1 MKNRKRMLSVLL
13 ALAVVFTMCIT
24 AAVAVDTGSGSAAK
38 VTVETVNKAVKVGD
52 TVALDVS
59 IAGNP
64 GFAGYTVKFSYDAN
78 KLTLKEVVNGT
89 FAGGT
94 FMPNPE
100 KNKVAFGNAT
110 DSHGD
115 GTLFTLKFTVKADCS
130 NGAAVTIESAQF
142 ANAAQKAVSADIV
155 AGGINVSTGGSTT
168 GGSTTGGSTTGG
180 STTGGSTTG
189 GSTTGGS
196 TTGGSTTGGSTTGGS
211 TTGGST
217 TGGSTT
223 GGSTTGG
230 STTGGSTTGGST
242 TGGSTTGGSTT
253 GGSTTGGSTTGGS
266 TTGGSTTGG
275 STTGGSTTGGSTT
288 GGSTTGGSTTGGGT
302 TGGGTTGGGS
312 TVDYKIIEGA
322 NGTWTQNSDGTLTVR
337 ANGEFSKF
345 TGVKVDGKLL
355 IAGKDYTAKSGSTI
369 VTLSKDYLATLSV
382 GQHDLIVLFND
393 GGEARTTFT
402 VNAVTPDNPQT
413 GDHSGIVLAVAVLLV
428 SGGAL
433 TVLGIAKKKAGKC

>member
-1 MKNRKRMLSVLL
+1 MKNRKRVLSVLL

-24 AAVAVDTGSGSAAK
+24 AAVAVDTGSGSAATI
-38 VTVETVNKAVKVGD
+38 TVETVKKAVNVGD
-52 TVALDVS
+52 TVTLNVS

-64 GFAGYTVKFSYDAN
+64 GFAGYKFKVNYDAN
-78 KLTLKEVVNGT
+78 KLTLKEVTNGT
-89 FAGGT
+89 FAGEA
-94 FMPNPE
+94 FKANPD
-100 KNKVAFGNAT
+100 KNTVVFGNST
-110 DSHGD
+110 DFHED

-130 NGAAVTIESAQF
+130 NGVAVTIENAQI
-142 ANAAQKAVSADIV
+142 ANAAQKDVTATMTIV
-155 AGGINVSTGGSTT
+155 AGGINV
-168 GGSTTGGSTTGG
+168 
-180 STTGGSTTG
+180 
-189 GSTTGGS
+189 
-196 TTGGSTTGGSTTGGS
+196 
-211 TTGGST
+211 
-217 TGGSTT
+217 
-223 GGSTTGG
+223 
-230 STTGGSTTGGST
+230 
-242 TGGSTTGGSTT
+242 TT

-312 TVDYKIIEGA
+312 TVVYNIIEGA

-337 ANGEFSKF
+337 ADGVFSKF
-345 TGVKVDGKLL
+345 KGVEVDGKR
-355 IAGKDYTAKSGSTI
+355 IDSKNYTAMSGSTI

-382 GQHDLIVLFND
+382 GRHTLTVLFND
-393 GGEARTTFT
+393 GYASTNFT

>member
-1 MKNRKRMLSVLL
+1 MKNRKRVLSVLL

-24 AAVAVDTGSGSAAK
+24 AAVAVDTGSGSAATI
-38 VTVETVNKAVKVGD
+38 TVETVKKAVKVGD
-52 TVALDVS
+52 TVTLNAS

-64 GFAGYTVKFSYDAN
+64 GFAAFDFTVKYDAG
-78 KLTLKEVVNGT
+78 KLELTNVEQGNIKGSFTGNENTGKVNFIAAADKKECT
-89 FAGGT
+89 
-94 FMPNPE
+94 E
-100 KNKVAFGNAT
+100 
-110 DSHGD
+110 D
-115 GTLFTLKFTVKADCS
+115 GVLFTLTFNVKADCAD
-130 NGAAVTIESAQF
+130 GAQVTLNTTTFKNAQGD
-142 ANAAQKAVSADIV
+142 KLSSTIV
-155 AGGINVSTGGSTT
+155 AGGINV
-168 GGSTTGGSTTGG
+168 
-180 STTGGSTTG
+180 
-189 GSTTGGS
+189 
-196 TTGGSTTGGSTTGGS
+196 
-211 TTGGST
+211 
-217 TGGSTT
+217 
-223 GGSTTGG
+223 
-230 STTGGSTTGGST
+230 
-242 TGGSTTGGSTT
+242 
-253 GGSTTGGSTTGGS
+253 

-302 TGGGTTGGGS
+302 TGGGSTGGGS

-345 TGVKVDGKLL
+345 VGVKVDGKLL

-382 GQHDLIVLFND
+382 GQHDLTVLFND

>member
-1 MKNRKRMLSVLL
+1 MKNRKRVLSVLL

-38 VTVETVNKAVKVGD
+38 VTVETVKKAVNVGD
-52 TVALDVS
+52 TVTLNVS

-64 GFAGYTVKFSYDAN
+64 GFAGYKCNVSYDAN

-89 FAGGT
+89 FVGGMFT
-94 FMPNPE
+94 PNPG
-100 KNKVAFGNAT
+100 KNNVVFANTT
-110 DSHGD
+110 DFHED

-130 NGAAVTIESAQF
+130 NGAAVTIENVQF
-142 ANAAQKAVSADIV
+142 ANAAQKPVSADIV
-155 AGGINVSTGGSTT
+155 AGGINVTT

-196 TTGGSTTGGSTTGGS
+196 TTGGST
-211 TTGGST
+211 
-217 TGGSTT
+217 
-223 GGSTTGG
+223 
-230 STTGGSTTGGST
+230 
-242 TGGSTTGGSTT
+242 
-253 GGSTTGGSTTGGS
+253 
-266 TTGGSTTGG
+266 
-275 STTGGSTTGGSTT
+275 
-288 GGSTTGGSTTGGGT
+288 GGGT

-312 TVDYKIIEGA
+312 TVVYKIIEGA

-337 ANGEFSKF
+337 ADGVFSKF
-345 TGVKVDGKLL
+345 TGVKVDGKL
-355 IAGKDYTAKSGSTI
+355 IDRENYTAKSGSTI

-382 GQHDLIVLFND
+382 GTHTLTVVFND
-393 GGEARTTFT
+393 GECSTNFMVKAASDNNPGT
-402 VNAVTPDNPQT
+402 AVTPDSTTNNPQT
-413 GDHSGIVLAVAVLLV
+413 GDHSGIVLAVVVLLV

>member
-38 VTVETVNKAVKVGD
+38 ITVETVKKAVKVGD
-52 TVALDVS
+52 TVTLNVS

-64 GFAGYTVKFSYDAN
+64 GFAAFDFTVKYDAGKLELTKAEKGNIEGSFTGN
-78 KLTLKEVVNGT
+78 KDTGKVNLYVAADKKEYT
-89 FAGGT
+89 
-94 FMPNPE
+94 E
-100 KNKVAFGNAT
+100 
-110 DSHGD
+110 D
-115 GTLFTLKFTVKADCS
+115 GVLFSMMFNVKADCAD
-130 NGAAVTIESAQF
+130 GAQVTLETTTFKNAQ
-142 ANAAQKAVSADIV
+142 NVKLVPTIV
-155 AGGINVSTGGSTT
+155 AGGINV
-168 GGSTTGGSTTGG
+168 
-180 STTGGSTTG
+180 
-189 GSTTGGS
+189 
-196 TTGGSTTGGSTTGGS
+196 STTGGS

-302 TGGGTTGGGS
+302 TGGGS
-312 TVDYKIIEGA
+312 TVNYAIIDGA
-322 NGTWTQNSDGTLTVR
+322 NGSWTQNSDGTLTVR

-345 TGVKVDGKLL
+345 TGVKVDGKL
-355 IAGKDYTAKSGSTI
+355 IDTKNYTAKSGSTI
-369 VTLSKDYLATLSV
+369 VTLSKNYLATLPV
-382 GQHDLIVLFND
+382 GNHSLTVVFND
-393 GGEARTTFT
+393 GECSTNFT
-402 VNAVTPDNPQT
+402 VKAVSDNNPGTAVTPDNTTNNPQT
-413 GDHSGIVLAVAVLLV
+413 GDHSGIVLAVVVLLV

-433 TVLGIAKKKAGKC
+433 TVLAIAKKKAGKC

>member
-1 MKNRKRMLSVLL
+1 MKNRKRVLSVLL

-24 AAVAVDTGSGSAAK
+24 AAVAVDTGSGSAATI
-38 VTVETVNKAVKVGD
+38 TVETVKKAVKVGD
-52 TVALDVS
+52 TVTLNVS

-64 GFAGYTVKFSYDAN
+64 GFAAFDFTVKYDAGKLELTKAEKGNIEGSFTGN
-78 KLTLKEVVNGT
+78 KDTGKVNLYVAADKKEYT
-89 FAGGT
+89 
-94 FMPNPE
+94 E
-100 KNKVAFGNAT
+100 
-110 DSHGD
+110 D
-115 GTLFTLKFTVKADCS
+115 GVLFTLTFNVKADCAD
-130 NGAAVTIESAQF
+130 GAQVTLNTTTFKNAQ
-142 ANAAQKAVSADIV
+142 NVKLSPTIV
-155 AGGINVSTGGSTT
+155 AGGINV
-168 GGSTTGGSTTGG
+168 
-180 STTGGSTTG
+180 
-189 GSTTGGS
+189 
-196 TTGGSTTGGSTTGGS
+196 
-211 TTGGST
+211 
-217 TGGSTT
+217 STT

-322 NGTWTQNSDGTLTVR
+322 YGSWTQNSDGTLTVR

-345 TGVKVDGKLL
+345 TGVMVDGKLL

-382 GQHDLIVLFND
+382 GTHKLTVLFND
-393 GGEARTTFT
+393 GSCETTFT
-402 VNAVTPDNPQT
+402 VKAASDNNPGTAVTPDNTTNNPQT
-413 GDHSGIVLAVAVLLV
+413 GDHSGIVLAVVVLLV

>member
-1 MKNRKRMLSVLL
+1 MKNRKRILSVLL

-24 AAVAVDTGSGSAAK
+24 AAVAVDTGSGSAATI
-38 VTVETVNKAVKVGD
+38 TVETVKKAVKVGD
-52 TVALDVS
+52 TVTLNVS

-64 GFAGYTVKFSYDAN
+64 GFAAFDFTVKYDAGKLELTKAEKGNIEGSFTGN
-78 KLTLKEVVNGT
+78 KDTGKVNLYVAADKKEYT
-89 FAGGT
+89 
-94 FMPNPE
+94 E
-100 KNKVAFGNAT
+100 
-110 DSHGD
+110 D
-115 GTLFTLKFTVKADCS
+115 GVLFTLTFNVKADCAD
-130 NGAAVTIESAQF
+130 GAQVTLNTTTFKNAQGD
-142 ANAAQKAVSADIV
+142 KLSPTIV
-155 AGGINVSTGGSTT
+155 AGGINV
-168 GGSTTGGSTTGG
+168 
-180 STTGGSTTG
+180 
-189 GSTTGGS
+189 
-196 TTGGSTTGGSTTGGS
+196 
-211 TTGGST
+211 
-217 TGGSTT
+217 
-223 GGSTTGG
+223 
-230 STTGGSTTGGST
+230 
-242 TGGSTTGGSTT
+242 
-253 GGSTTGGSTTGGS
+253 

-345 TGVKVDGKLL
+345 DYVKVDGKR
-355 IAGKDYTAKSGSTI
+355 IDSKNYTAKSGSTI

-382 GQHDLIVLFND
+382 GNHALSVVFND
-393 GGEARTTFT
+393 GSEARTNFT
-402 VNAVTPDNPQT
+402 VKAASDNNPGTAVTPDNTTNNPQT

>member
-1 MKNRKRMLSVLL
+1 MKNRKRVLSVLL

-38 VTVETVNKAVKVGD
+38 VTVETVKKAVNVGD
-52 TVALDVS
+52 TVTLNVS

-64 GFAGYTVKFSYDAN
+64 GFAGYKCNVSYDAN

-89 FAGGT
+89 FVGGMFT
-94 FMPNPE
+94 PNPG
-100 KNKVAFGNAT
+100 KNNVVFANTT
-110 DSHGD
+110 DFHED

-130 NGAAVTIESAQF
+130 NGAAVTIENVQF
-142 ANAAQKAVSADIV
+142 ANAAQKPVSADIV
-155 AGGINVSTGGSTT
+155 AGGINV
-168 GGSTTGGSTTGG
+168 
-180 STTGGSTTG
+180 
-189 GSTTGGS
+189 
-196 TTGGSTTGGSTTGGS
+196 
-211 TTGGST
+211 
-217 TGGSTT
+217 
-223 GGSTTGG
+223 
-230 STTGGSTTGGST
+230 TTGGST

-345 TGVKVDGKLL
+345 KGVKVDGNLL

-382 GQHDLIVLFND
+382 GQHDLTVLFND

>member
-1 MKNRKRMLSVLL
+1 MKNRKRVLSVLL

-24 AAVAVDTGSGSAAK
+24 AAVAVDTGSGSAATI
-38 VTVETVNKAVKVGD
+38 TVETVKKAVKVGD
-52 TVALDVS
+52 TVTLNVS

-64 GFAGYTVKFSYDAN
+64 GFAAFDFTVKYDAG
-78 KLTLKEVVNGT
+78 KLELTKVEQGNIKGSFTGNENTGKVNFIAAADKKECT
-89 FAGGT
+89 
-94 FMPNPE
+94 
-100 KNKVAFGNAT
+100 
-110 DSHGD
+110 GD
-115 GTLFTLKFTVKADCS
+115 GVLFTLTFNVKADCAD
-130 NGAAVTIESAQF
+130 GAQVTLNTTTFKNAQGD
-142 ANAAQKAVSADIV
+142 KLTPTIV
-155 AGGINVSTGGSTT
+155 AGGINV
-168 GGSTTGGSTTGG
+168 
-180 STTGGSTTG
+180 
-189 GSTTGGS
+189 
-196 TTGGSTTGGSTTGGS
+196 
-211 TTGGST
+211 
-217 TGGSTT
+217 
-223 GGSTTGG
+223 
-230 STTGGSTTGGST
+230 TTGGSTTGGST

-345 TGVKVDGKLL
+345 TGVMVDGIVLT
-355 IAGKDYTAKSGSTI
+355 AGKDYTAKSGSTI

-382 GQHDLIVLFND
+382 GTHKLTVLFND
-393 GGEARTTFT
+393 GNGETTFT
-402 VNAVTPDNPQT
+402 VKAASDNNPGTAVTPDNTTNNPQT
-413 GDHSGIVLAVAVLLV
+413 GDHSGIVLAVVVLLV

>member
-1 MKNRKRMLSVLL
+1 MKNRKRVLSVLL

-38 VTVETVNKAVKVGD
+38 VTVETVKKEVKVGD
-52 TVALDVS
+52 TVALNVS

-78 KLTLKEVVNGT
+78 KLTLKEIVNGT

-94 FMPNPE
+94 FMPNPGE
-100 KNKVAFGNAT
+100 NMVVLGNAT
-110 DSHGD
+110 DFHGD

-130 NGAAVTIESAQF
+130 NGAAVTIETAQF
-142 ANAAQKAVSADIV
+142 GNAALKDVSVDIV
-155 AGGINVSTGGSTT
+155 AGGINV
-168 GGSTTGGSTTGG
+168 
-180 STTGGSTTG
+180 
-189 GSTTGGS
+189 
-196 TTGGSTTGGSTTGGS
+196 
-211 TTGGST
+211 T

-312 TVDYKIIEGA
+312 TVVYKIIEGA
-322 NGTWTQNSDGTLTVR
+322 NGSWTQNSDGTLTVR

-345 TGVKVDGKLL
+345 TGVKVDGKT
-355 IAGKDYTAKSGSTI
+355 IDTKNYTAKSGSTI

-382 GQHDLIVLFND
+382 GNHTLTVVFND
-393 GGEARTTFT
+393 GECSTNFAVRAVGDNNPGT
-402 VNAVTPDNPQT
+402 AVTPDNTTNNPQT
-413 GDHSGIVLAVAVLLV
+413 GDHSGIVLAVVVLLV

>member
-1 MKNRKRMLSVLL
+1 MKNRKRVLSVLL

-24 AAVAVDTGSGSAAK
+24 AAVAVDTGSGSAATI
-38 VTVETVNKAVKVGD
+38 TVETMKKAVKVGD
-52 TVALDVS
+52 TVTLNVS

-64 GFAGYTVKFSYDAN
+64 GFAAFDFTVKYDAG
-78 KLTLKEVVNGT
+78 KLELTKAEKGNIEGSFTGKEDTGKVNFIAAADKKECT
-89 FAGGT
+89 
-94 FMPNPE
+94 E
-100 KNKVAFGNAT
+100 
-110 DSHGD
+110 D
-115 GTLFTLKFTVKADCS
+115 GVLFTLTFNVKADCAD
-130 NGAAVTIESAQF
+130 GAQVTLNTTTFKNAQ
-142 ANAAQKAVSADIV
+142 NVKLSPTIV
-155 AGGINVSTGGSTT
+155 AGGINV
-168 GGSTTGGSTTGG
+168 
-180 STTGGSTTG
+180 
-189 GSTTGGS
+189 
-196 TTGGSTTGGSTTGGS
+196 
-211 TTGGST
+211 
-217 TGGSTT
+217 
-223 GGSTTGG
+223 TTGG

-302 TGGGTTGGGS
+302 TGGGTTGGGTTGGGS

-345 TGVKVDGKLL
+345 DYVKVDGKR
-355 IAGKDYTAKSGSTI
+355 IDSKNYTAKSGSTI

-382 GQHDLIVLFND
+382 GNHSLTVVFND
-393 GGEARTTFT
+393 GECSTTFT
-402 VNAVTPDNPQT
+402 VRAASDNNPGTAVTPDNTTNNPQT
-413 GDHSGIVLAVAVLLV
+413 GDHSGIVLAVVVLLV

>member
-52 TVALDVS
+52 TVTLNVS

-64 GFAGYTVKFSYDAN
+64 GFAGYKCNVSYDAN

-89 FAGGT
+89 FVGGMFT
-94 FMPNPE
+94 PNPG
-100 KNKVAFGNAT
+100 KNNVVFANTT
-110 DSHGD
+110 DFHED

-130 NGAAVTIESAQF
+130 NGAAVTIENVQF
-142 ANAAQKAVSADIV
+142 ANAAQKPVSADIV
-155 AGGINVSTGGSTT
+155 AGGINVTT

-196 TTGGSTTGGSTTGGS
+196 TTGGSTTGGSTP
-211 TTGGST
+211 
-217 TGGSTT
+217 
-223 GGSTTGG
+223 
-230 STTGGSTTGGST
+230 
-242 TGGSTTGGSTT
+242 
-253 GGSTTGGSTTGGS
+253 
-266 TTGGSTTGG
+266 
-275 STTGGSTTGGSTT
+275 GGSTTGGSTT

-312 TVDYKIIEGA
+312 TVVYNIIEGA
-322 NGTWTQNSDGTLTVR
+322 NGTWTQNSDGTLTVHVD
-337 ANGEFSKF
+337 GEFSKF
-345 TGVKVDGKLL
+345 AGVMVDGKVLT
-355 IAGKDYTAKSGSTI
+355 AGKDYTAKSGSTI

-382 GQHDLIVLFND
+382 GTHKLTVLFND
-393 GGEARTTFT
+393 GEARTNFT
-402 VNAVTPDNPQT
+402 VNAVTPNNPQT